1 MLAFSGG
8 RSPTC
13 LERLYFVVHDTS
25 GDPIQNTIAVR
36 RARVCGRNVGS
47 TSRRPDRTDR
57 SARTSRAA
65 RAAGCAVAVVLVVS
79 GCTGSPDEPSGV
91 GDAPNDTGQSGS
103 PAQLCLPPACGTT
116 VPFESTVGFVG
127 PAFGPADADAD
138 ADADARVLT
147 DSVTVSTD
155 GDWSALGLV
164 AGAQANPNAA
174 AVVVAELRDARG
186 AIVATVNTNVP
197 VAPLRPG
204 EPGPFRIEAP
214 GVPTAD
220 VVDVA
225 WSVTGGGPVAPGAT
239 RSMGVDV
246 FWTRPAG
253 GRPVDVEGFADGGGA
268 GTPLVTYVG
277 VMSTGT
283 ESVPS
288 PAVVAAWLDG
298 SGRVVAIASADVL
311 EPGTAM
317 PLGALDPGAMA
328 DAVVVLD
335 GAVASS
341 LAEVTPLLWAVGRP

>member
-1 MLAFSGG
+1 LLALSGG

-25 GDPIQNTIAVR
+25 GDPIQNSIAVR
-36 RARVCGRNVGS
+36 RAPVCSRNVGS
-47 TSRRPDRTDR
+47 TSRRSAR

-116 VPFESTVGFVG
+116 VPFESTDGFVG
-127 PAFGPADADAD
+127 PAFGPAAPDAQ
-138 ADADARVLT
+138 VLT

-174 AVVVAELRDARG
+174 AVVVAELRDVRG
-186 AIVATVNTNVP
+186 AIVATVETNVL

-253 GRPVDVEGFADGGGA
+253 GRPVDVVGFADGGGA

-288 PAVVAAWLDG
+288 PAVVAVWLDG
-298 SGRVVAIASADVL
+298 RGRVVAIASADVL

-317 PLGALDPGAMA
+317 PLGALDPGVMA